1 MTATRP
7 VRRSA
12 AREGGRSAVARW
24 RVPLGL
30 AAGLIIA
37 AAGAAAAQGRAPA
50 PLLPLEQA
58 VALARQQNRPLQ
70 AARLDVDSATHEI
83 EAFRSQR
90 KPLFDVKVA
99 SGTLVAPLSF
109 RFAEGVFGTL
119 PSTGPIPPSDVTI
132 TTNPRLSTVVFA
144 SVIQPLTQLTR
155 IGHGVAA
162 AELGAQ
168 VAAEQVRLQEAT
180 LVANVRKAYY
190 AIVQAESAMR
200 AREESLRYARELL
213 RLTEQYESQRV
224 VLPADVLAARAGLQE
239 QEQQAAI
246 TSRAAQGYREQLNVL
261 LGRDVD
267 EALTVEPF
275 RPAEPGEIDLREA
288 ETLALSTRPEVR
300 IARLQAR
307 RAEAALGATKT
318 PSMPDLSV
326 AFEYTGFYG
335 FEVLP
340 HHGALFGVLA
350 SWEPWDW
357 GRNKADRER
366 ARIRQGQAALAAT
379 EAESL
384 VRVDVRARFRA
395 LQDAFAMVAVSEA
408 AREAARERLRVTTD
422 RFAQDAAL
430 QRDVLEARAR
440 LAAADTARE
449 QAVGNYWSARAEFER
464 ARADP

>member
-1 MTATRP
+1 MMAPR
-7 VRRSA
+7 
-12 AREGGRSAVARW
+12 RSAVARL

-30 AAGLIIA
+30 AAGVIIA
-37 AAGAAAAQGRAPA
+37 TAGAAAAQAPA
-50 PLLPLEQA
+50 PVLPLEQA

-70 AARLDVDSATHEI
+70 AARLDVESATHEI
-83 EAFRSQR
+83 ETFRAQR
-90 KPLFDVKVA
+90 KPLFDVKV
-99 SGTLVAPLSF
+99 GTGTVVAPLSF

-144 SVIQPLTQLTR
+144 SVIQPLTQLPR
-155 IGHGVAA
+155 IRRGVDA

-180 LVANVRKAYY
+180 LVANVRKIYY
-190 AIVQAESAMR
+190 AVVQAESAMR
-200 AREESLRYARELL
+200 AREQSLRYASELL
-213 RLTEQYESQRV
+213 RLTEQYESQGV

-239 QEQQAAI
+239 QQLQAAI
-246 TSRAAQGYREQLNVL
+246 TGRAAQGYREQLNVL

-275 RPAEPGEIDLREA
+275 RPAEASEGDLRAA
-288 ETLALSTRPEVR
+288 ETLALSARPEVR

-366 ARIRQGQAALAAT
+366 ARIRQVQAALAAT
-379 EAESL
+379 ETESM

-395 LQDAFAMVAVSEA
+395 LQDAFAMVTVSDA
-408 AREAARERLRVTTD
+408 AREASRERLRVATD

-430 QRDVLEARAR
+430 QRDVLEAQAR
-440 LAAADTARE
+440 LAGADTARE

>member
-1 MTATRP
+1 MMA
-7 VRRSA
+7 
-12 AREGGRSAVARW
+12 GQSAVTRW
-24 RVPLGL
+24 RRVCCLS
-30 AAGLIIA
+30 AGVML
-37 AAGAAAAQGRAPA
+37 GAAATAAAQREAPA
-50 PLLPLEQA
+50 PVLPLEQA
-58 VALARQQNRPLQ
+58 VAIARQQNRPLQ
-70 AARLDVDSATHEI
+70 AARLDVESATHEI
-83 EAFRSQR
+83 ETFRAQR
-90 KPLFDVKVA
+90 KPLVDVKVGA
-99 SGTLVAPLSF
+99 GTLVAPLSF

-119 PSTGPIPPSDVTI
+119 PTTGPIPPSDVTI

-144 SVIQPLTQLTR
+144 SVIQPLTQLSR
-155 IGHGVAA
+155 IARGVDA

-168 VAAEQVRLQEAT
+168 VAAEQVRLQDAT

-200 AREESLRYARELL
+200 AREQSLSYARELL
-213 RLTEQYESQRV
+213 RLTEQYESQHV
-224 VLPADVLAARAGLQE
+224 ALPADVLAARAGVTE

-246 TSRAAQGYREQLNVL
+246 MARAAQGYREQLNIL

-267 EALTVEPF
+267 ETFTAEPF
-275 RPAEPGEIDLREA
+275 QPAVPSEVELRAA

-335 FEVLP
+335 FELLP
-340 HHGALFGVLA
+340 NHGALFGVLA

-357 GRNKADRER
+357 GRHKAERER

-379 EAESL
+379 ETESM

-395 LQDAFAMVAVSEA
+395 LQDAYAMVIVSEG
-408 AREAARERLRVTTD
+408 ARESARERLRVATA

-430 QRDVLEARAR
+430 QRDVLEAQSH
-440 LAAADTARE
+440 LGAAETARE
-449 QAVGNYWSARAEFER
+449 HAVGNYWSARAEFER
-464 ARADP
+464 ARADQ

>member
-1 MTATRP
+1 LTATRQ
-7 VRRSA
+7 SA
-12 AREGGRSAVARW
+12 AARW
-24 RVPLGL
+24 RVPGL
-30 AAGLIIA
+30 AAGVIVAAAATA
-37 AAGAAAAQGRAPA
+37 AAGRQAPV
-50 PLLPLEQA
+50 LPLEQA

-70 AARLDVDSATHEI
+70 AARLDVASATHEI
-83 EAFRSQR
+83 ETFRAQR
-90 KPLFDVKVA
+90 KPLFDVKV
-99 SGTLVAPLSF
+99 GTGTVVAPLSF

-119 PSTGPIPPSDVTI
+119 PSTGPIPPTDVTI

-144 SVIQPLTQLTR
+144 SVIQPLTQLPR
-155 IGHGVAA
+155 IGHGVNA

-200 AREESLRYARELL
+200 ARAESLRYARELL

-224 VLPADVLAARAGLQE
+224 VLPADVLAARAGVEE

-246 TSRAAQGYREQLNVL
+246 AGRAAQGYREQLNIL
-261 LGRDVD
+261 LGRDLD
-267 EALTVEPF
+267 EAFTAEPF
-275 RPAEPGEIDLREA
+275 QPAVPSEVELRAA
-288 ETLALSTRPEVR
+288 ETTALEARPEVR

-357 GRNKADRER
+357 GRHKADRER
-366 ARIRQGQAALAAT
+366 ARIRQGQAALAVT
-379 EAESL
+379 ETESM

-395 LQDAFAMVAVSEA
+395 LQDAFAMVHVSEG
-408 AREAARERLRVTTD
+408 AREAARERLRVATD

-430 QRDVLEARAR
+430 QRDVLEAQAR
-440 LAAADTARE
+440 LAGADAARD
-449 QAVGNYWSARAEFER
+449 QAVGAYWSARAEFER
-464 ARADP
+464 ARAEP